1 MRLRLYAREGHLK
14 YMRTEKC
21 CIVLTILL
29 AMSLFNVAEPRE
41 VRDSVKIYFRQGYS
55 VLDMSIRDNR
65 ETLDRIADSLTWG
78 YTDSVYTL
86 KKVMVVGGAS
96 PEGSIPLNKRLSE
109 KRANVLFDYL
119 SRYGELPDSLTTFE
133 YLGRDWNGLIKLVE
147 QDENVPYREETLEFL
162 RDIASR
168 CVGGEKLADN
178 NVGRLSRFKGGEPYR
193 YMYRNLFPEIRASRI
208 YLWYD
213 KMRNPF
219 FVPLVTAPTVRLET
233 PETRL
238 TRTVVPPVFKKPFYM
253 ALKTNMLYDALLV
266 PNASAEFYLGR
277 NWSIAGGW
285 MHGWWKS
292 DPAHWYWRIYGGDL
306 TLRKWFGR
314 RAQEKPLTGH
324 HVGLYG
330 SAFTYDFETGGRGF
344 LGGEPGGDI
353 YDRANFSAGVEYGY
367 SLPIAERLN
376 LDFTLG
382 VGWVGGTYY
391 EYLPID
397 DCYVWQSTHRL
408 NYFGPTRL
416 EISLVWLLGRG
427 NYNQGY

>member
-1 MRLRLYAREGHLK
+1 ME
-14 YMRTEKC
+14 
-21 CIVLTILL
+21 I
-29 AMSLFNVAEPRE
+29 
-41 VRDSVKIYFRQGYS
+41 
-55 VLDMSIRDNR
+55 
-65 ETLDRIADSLTWG
+65 
-78 YTDSVYTL
+78 
-86 KKVMVVGGAS
+86 
-96 PEGSIPLNKRLSE
+96 
-109 KRANVLFDYL
+109 
-119 SRYGELPDSLTTFE
+119 TT
-133 YLGRDWNGLIKLVE
+133 K
-147 QDENVPYREETLEFL
+147 
-162 RDIASR
+162 
-168 CVGGEKLADN
+168 
-178 NVGRLSRFKGGEPYR
+178 
-193 YMYRNLFPEIRASRI
+193 RI
-208 YLWYD
+208 YEQPLQSDGYRVLVDRLWPRGMS
-213 KMRNPF
+213 KENACIN
-219 FVPLVTAPTVRLET
+219 LWAKELAP
-233 PETRL
+233 
-238 TRTVVPPVFKKPFYM
+238 
-253 ALKTNMLYDALLV
+253 
-266 PNASAEFYLGR
+266 S
-277 NWSIAGGW
+277 
-285 MHGWWKS
+285 
-292 DPAHWYWRIYGGDL
+292 GD
-306 TLRKWFGR
+306 LRKWFGR